1 MAHQTITL
9 DGDTDWPGFR
19 REARALLA
27 RQIAPEDVT
36 WHTRASA
43 ADDLFAQLDDE
54 EASTGAVSMQFTGSV
69 SRSGVD
75 DVVRDADADAVQTSV
90 VDASSHQSGARS
102 LGSASAVVPPAFVR
116 LCETVVLHE
125 DPARFGLLYRLLWRL
140 VHEPGLRG
148 DPIDADRVRAQH
160 MAQAVRRDMH
170 KMKAF
175 VRFRRIEQ
183 AEGEALHVA
192 WFEPIHHI
200 VEAVAPFF
208 VRRFTQMRWAILTP
222 ERSLHW
228 EPPASAHLQALP
240 LDGEAP
246 SDALALGDATG
257 TLTFGPGARR
267 EDAPPADAGEALW
280 LTYYR
285 HIFNPARLKL
295 AMMQKEM
302 PRRYWRNLPEAELIA
317 PLAADAVA
325 RSGRMIEAPATRP
338 ARRIVP
344 LARPAVQQLTMP
356 SASSST
362 ATWSADPV
370 EALAQL
376 KDATQRCREC
386 PIGAHATQ
394 SVFGEGPVR
403 AALMVVGEQPGDQE
417 DLRGR
422 PFVGPSGRLF
432 DRAVADLGW
441 TREAIYVTN
450 AVKHFKFEL
459 RGKRRIHKTPTQQEA
474 ATCLHW
480 LESEMAQVQPR
491 ALVALG
497 ATAARAL
504 LGRPV
509 AVMKERGQWHTG
521 PRGERVLVTLHPS
534 ALLRGD
540 PAEHEAAYAQWLD
553 DLTLATPLAQASA

>member
-1 MAHQTITL
+1 MATQTITL

-19 REARALLA
+19 REARELLA
-27 RQIAPEDVT
+27 HQVPPDDVV
-36 WHTRASA
+36 WHTRDSA
-43 ADDLFAQLDDE
+43 ELDLFASLPLDPMPAVAPDGE
-54 EASTGAVSMQFTGSV
+54 STDHGAAAP
-69 SRSGVD
+69 R
-75 DVVRDADADAVQTSV
+75 
-90 VDASSHQSGARS
+90 ASSAPHA
-102 LGSASAVVPPAFVR
+102 GSASAVVPPTFVR

-140 VHEPGLRG
+140 VHEPGLRD

-183 AEGEALHVA
+183 ADGGGTMHVA
-192 WFEPIHHI
+192 WFEPFHHI

-222 ERSLHW
+222 ERSLRW
-228 EPPASAHLQALP
+228 EPAAAGVPGS
-240 LDGEAP
+240 
-246 SDALALGDATG
+246 
-257 TLTFGPGARR
+257 LTFGPGARR

-302 PRRYWRNLPEAELIA
+302 PRRYWRNLPEAELIT
-317 PLAADAVA
+317 PLSIEATA
-325 RSGRMIEAPATRP
+325 RSGRMIEAPASIP
-338 ARRIVP
+338 ARRIAPVAHLQKQGTRSLQHLQDQSLTELVPAAASVP
-344 LARPAVQQLTMP
+344 LVL
-356 SASSST
+356 SD
-362 ATWSADPV
+362 DPV
-370 EALAQL
+370 QALIQL

-394 SVFGEGPVR
+394 SVFGEGPVHST
-403 AALMVVGEQPGDQE
+403 LMVVGEQPGDQE

-432 DRAVADLGW
+432 DRAVTDLGW
-441 TREAIYVTN
+441 TRDAIYVTN

-459 RGKRRIHKTPTQQEA
+459 RGKRRIHKTPGQQEA
-474 ATCLHW
+474 AACLHW
-480 LESEMAQVQPR
+480 LEDEMRQVRPQ

-521 PRGERVLVTLHPS
+521 PRGEKVLVTLHPS

-540 PAEHEAAYAQWLD
+540 PAQHEEAYALWLQ
-553 DLTLATPLAQASA
+553 DLSLASAVMQAAT